1 MMNNRELTSSKI
13 VPEIAIPQKCK
24 AAVVI
29 NEGEN
34 FTLEIQDVDVPEPGE
49 HYLAKSVTRRCGHLQ
64 IEKAQTSCC

>member
-1 MMNNRELTSSKI
+1 MNKRALASSNV

-34 FTLEIQDVDVPEPGE
+34 FTLEIQDADVPEPGE
-49 HYLAKSVTRRCGHLQ
+49 YELTKSVTGRHGHLQ
-64 IEKAQTSCC
+64 IEKARTSCC